1 MRALSTK
8 SPGSFRSLKRRPVES
23 RAVRCGPAG
32 ARLGRRLRVKTSR
45 APGAVLVASDQEMMR
60 STMARV
66 LRRFGYRV
74 FEASGPMDA
83 QRLASSRRGINLL
96 VSDFGLDEAGAV
108 ELARWFQER
117 FPGRKAIIATGSLWE
132 LLYRTGDHEPFGVLV
147 KPFSDVELGRMVR
160 GLLG

>member
-1 MRALSTK
+1 MRTFSTK
-8 SPGSFRSLKRRPVES
+8 SPAIFRSLKRRS
-23 RAVRCGPAG
+23 ADGRAVRCGHVG
-32 ARLGRRLRVKTSR
+32 TRLGRPVRTKAARTS
-45 APGAVLVASDQEMMR
+45 GSVLVASDQEMMR